1 VVQGGRTRRGAALEV
16 LVGKY
21 CGPRAPLPPTGPEVE
36 GELAR
41 HVLLVERKAE
51 VLGHQLEQVRPGA
64 VCVGCWWLGRAA
76 RGSSGGRARPPAVVL
91 VLCGRGRALPRWPQ
105 GVPGSRR

>member
-1 VVQGGRTRRGAALEV
+1 MQEPDDVVQGGRTRRGAALEA

-51 VLGHQLEQVRPGA
+51 VLGHQLEQVRGKA
-64 VCVGCWWLGRAA
+64 G
-76 RGSSGGRARPPAVVL
+76 GSLFGGFGL
-91 VLCGRGRALPRWPQ
+91 VWG
-105 GVPGSRR
+105 